1 MLAAP
6 AVSAVLPLHIL
17 LHINSR
23 RCQLLL
29 LSATLCYVMFDD
41 TTPYPV
47 HHRYIYI
54 YILCVRRHT
63 GPVTVPVTVMKS
75 TNYYPHRLLAC
86 IALSV
91 VTKRSRG
98 KGKVKI

>member
-1 MLAAP
+1 
-6 AVSAVLPLHIL
+6 
-17 LHINSR
+17 
-23 RCQLLL
+23 
-29 LSATLCYVMFDD
+29 MFDD

-47 HHRYIYI
+47 HHRYI

-86 IALSV
+86 ILYLSV
-91 VTKRSRG
+91 TVTKTKRSRG
-98 KGKVKI
+98 KGKVKIKINVTK